1 MHIEKLWIIMKDIKS
16 DFFLITQRNKHVKSL
31 CRRRQRIAQLK
42 TRRDALSGTMWKN
55 KTQQVLA
62 MTDDFKGGSNDL
74 H

>member
-1 MHIEKLWIIMKDIKS
+1 MNNYEKKPR
-16 DFFLITQRNKHVKSL
+16 FFKITQRNKHVKSL
-31 CRRRQRIAQLK
+31 CHCRQRIAQLK

-62 MTDDFKGGSNDL
+62 IFDDFKGESKDL

>member
-1 MHIEKLWIIMKDIKS
+1 MNNYEKKKT

-31 CRRRQRIAQLK
+31 CRCRQRIAQLK

-62 MTDDFKGGSNDL
+62 IFDDFKGESKDL